1 MSVTQLV
8 PKDDVHRQ
16 FEARLQ
22 SGDLNLPLLPRV
34 AAQVIELTS
43 NEDAN
48 SQQLAKLIQGDQ
60 TLTGHVMRM
69 ANSAAFRPTSP
80 FVSLQQA
87 IARLGMLTIS
97 EIVLATSLNSKLF
110 PLPARQDLLKKYWH
124 DSLSIS
130 VWAREIARMR
140 RTNVESSFLAGL
152 LCQVGKPIVL
162 QVLLEEKFV
171 EPEDDVQIE
180 HFVEH
185 YKRMAGIILVNRW
198 ELPEVVSI
206 VISDAVTDASEPYAD
221 TILNVEAAIE
231 LVENGCDVEALP
243 DTLLTKL
250 NFYPEDLA
258 MLEDLKSTVNEWLGA
273 LSD

>member
-1 MSVTQLV
+1 MSVTQLA
-8 PKDDVHRQ
+8 PKDDTHLQ
-16 FEARLQ
+16 FEVRLQ

-43 NEDAN
+43 SEDAN

-69 ANSAAFRPTSP
+69 ANSAAFRPTTP

-110 PLPARQDLLKKYWH
+110 PLPFRQDLLTKYWH
-124 DSLSIS
+124 DSLSTS

-152 LCQVGKPIVL
+152 LCQIGKPIVL

-171 EPEDDVQIE
+171 EPEDDAQIE
-180 HFVEH
+180 HFVAD

-206 VISDAVTDASEPYAD
+206 VISDAVTDASEPYTD
-221 TILNVEAAIE
+221 TMLNVAAAIE
-231 LVENGCDVEALP
+231 LVENG
-243 DTLLTKL
+243 
-250 NFYPEDLA
+250 
-258 MLEDLKSTVNEWLGA
+258 
-273 LSD
+273 